1 MTKMTLEG
9 KRILLGVSGSIAAY
23 KAADLCSQ
31 LSKSG
36 AEVHVVLTENAER
49 FIGVPTFRALSR
61 NPVLSG
67 VFEEPQAE
75 RIAHIDL
82 AQSADLVIV
91 APATANLIAKMAHGI
106 ADDLVSTCLLAVP
119 PKTPL
124 LIAPAMNT
132 AMWEHPAT
140 QANLQTLKDRGVEI
154 VEPGVGLLACL
165 DFGAGK
171 LAGVEEIFQSIITR
185 MYQKQDFAGKRVLVT
200 AGATREPLDPVR
212 FLSNRSSGKMGF
224 AVAIAAKARGA
235 QVTLIAGFTTAAPPA
250 GVELVRVEN
259 AQEMLRACE
268 ANFPLS
274 DVLIAAAAVADYSP
288 ETVSAQKIKKP
299 DVRAE
304 EDIVT
309 LRLKRTPHIVSIL
322 AGRKCAGQIV
332 VAFAAETGDALENAQ
347 KKPYYHDLDLVA
359 VNDVTQPGAG
369 FDVETNLIT
378 LLSPDGRVEKLP
390 LLSKRDA
397 ADRILD
403 RVSEIS
409 EFSKG

>member
-1 MTKMTLEG
+1 MNLEG
-9 KRILLGVSGSIAAY
+9 KQILLGVCGSIAAY

-36 AEVHVVLTENAER
+36 ASVHVVLTENAEK
-49 FIGVPTFRALSR
+49 FVGVPTFRALSR

-67 VFEEPQAE
+67 VFEEPHAD

-91 APATANLIAKMAHGI
+91 APATANLLAKMAHGI
-106 ADDLVSTCLLAVP
+106 ADDLLTTCLLAVP
-119 PKTPL
+119 PATPL

-132 AMWEHPAT
+132 VMWEHPAT
-140 QANLQTLKDRGVEI
+140 QANLQTLKHRGVGI

-171 LAGVEEIFQSIITR
+171 LATVEEIFQAVTTR
-185 MYQKQDFAGKRVLVT
+185 LSPKQDFAGKRVLVT

-224 AVAIAAKARGA
+224 AVASAAKARGA
-235 QVTLIAGFTTAAPPA
+235 RVTLIAGFTTAEPPA
-250 GVELVRVEN
+250 GVELIRVEN
-259 AQEMLRACE
+259 AAEMLPACE
-268 ANFPLS
+268 AIFPHC
-274 DVLIAAAAVADYSP
+274 DVFIAAAAVADYSP

-299 DVRAE
+299 NVPAE
-304 EDIVT
+304 EDVVT

-322 AGRKCAGQIV
+322 AGLKREGQIV
-332 VAFAAETGDALENAQ
+332 VAFAAETGDALENAR

-359 VNDVTQPGAG
+359 VNDVTQTGAG

-378 LLSPDGRVEKLP
+378 LLTPDGNVEALP

-403 RVSEIS
+403 RVAEIGAYAKI
-409 EFSKG
+409 EP